1 MVADDRRTRI
11 LDAAE
16 ELFAEDGFDATP
28 TARIADAAGVPKGLV
43 FYYFPRKID
52 LLLTLLQERL
62 PTPAKVAA
70 KDVVRR
76 GDPAGSLL
84 ALHRRLGLESHDSLV
99 LRTIIFR
106 ESGTH
111 PEVRDHL
118 RQLRRSLIE
127 LTESALDQA
136 VEWTL
141 AKTLRRQ
148 AAETFV
154 SVMIDHANARRAG
167 GALPDV
173 QGAAA
178 VVALA
183 VGAPAGGRQGATD
196 RL

>member
-1 MVADDRRTRI
+1 MPTHDRRNRI

-16 ELFAEDGFDATP
+16 ELFAVDGFDATP
-28 TARIADAAGVPKGLV
+28 TARVAEVADVPKGLI

-62 PTPAKVAA
+62 PTPTQSSVA
-70 KDVVRR
+70 DVVRR

-84 ALHRRLGLESHDSLV
+84 AMHRRLGLEDHDSLV

-118 RQLRRSLIE
+118 RQLRRSLVE

-141 AKTLRRQ
+141 AKKLRRQ

-154 SVMIDHANARRAG
+154 SVMLDHANARRAG
-167 GALPDV
+167 GSLPDV
-173 QGAAA
+173 KGAAA

-183 VGAPAGGRQGATD
+183 VGTPATA
-196 RL
+196 

>member
-1 MVADDRRTRI
+1 
-11 LDAAE
+11 
-16 ELFAEDGFDATP
+16 
-28 TARIADAAGVPKGLV
+28 VPKGLV

-52 LLLTLLQERL
+52 LLLALLQERL
-62 PTPAKVAA
+62 PAPAKDAL
-70 KDVVRR
+70 DGVVRR

-84 ALHRRLGLESHDSLV
+84 DLHERLGLDTHDSLV

-118 RQLRRSLIE
+118 RKLRRALIE
-127 LTESALDQA
+127 LTETALDQA
-136 VEWTL
+136 IDWAL

-154 SVMIDHANARRAG
+154 SVMLDHANARRVG

-183 VGAPAGGRQGATD
+183 LGAGRALGTA
-196 RL
+196 

>member
-1 MVADDRRTRI
+1 MAAADRRTRI
-11 LDAAE
+11 LNAAE

-28 TARIADAAGVPKGLV
+28 TARIADVADVPKGLV

-52 LLLTLLQERL
+52 LLLSLLKERL
-62 PTPAKVAA
+62 PAPGEDAVEG
-70 KDVVRR
+70 VVRR
-76 GDPAGSLL
+76 GDPASSLL
-84 ALHRRLGLESHDSLV
+84 ALHRRLGLDTHDSLV

-118 RQLRRSLIE
+118 RRLRRSLVE
-127 LTESALDQA
+127 LTETALDQA

-154 SVMIDHANARRAG
+154 SVMLDHANARRAG
-167 GALPDV
+167 GALPDL

-183 VGAPAGGRQGATD
+183 VGAPAG
-196 RL
+196 

>member
-1 MVADDRRTRI
+1 MTPDDRRTRI

-16 ELFAEDGFDATP
+16 ELFAEDGYDATP
-28 TARIADAAGVPKGLV
+28 TARIADEAAVPKGLV

-62 PTPAKVAA
+62 PAPAKDVVEG
-70 KDVVRR
+70 VVRR

-84 ALHRRLGLESHDSLV
+84 ALHRRLGLEDHDSLV

-118 RQLRRSLIE
+118 RRLRRSLVE
-127 LTESALDQA
+127 LTEAALDQA
-136 VEWTL
+136 VEWTV
-141 AKTLRRQ
+141 AARLRRQ

-154 SVMIDHANARRAG
+154 SVMLDHANARRAG

-173 QGAAA
+173 KGAAA

-183 VGAPAGGRQGATD
+183 VGAPAG
-196 RL
+196 

>member
-1 MVADDRRTRI
+1 MVVADRRTRI

-16 ELFAEDGFDATP
+16 ELFAIDGFDATP
-28 TARIADAAGVPKGLV
+28 TARVAEAAKVPKGLV

-62 PTPAKVAA
+62 PTPT
-70 KDVVRR
+70 KDILAGVIRR

-84 ALHRRLGLESHDSLV
+84 AMHRRLGLEEHDSLV
-99 LRTIIFR
+99 LRTVIFR

-118 RQLRRSLIE
+118 RQLRRSLVE
-127 LTESALDQA
+127 LTEAALDQA
-136 VEWTL
+136 VERTM

-154 SVMIDHANARRAG
+154 SVMLDHANARRAG

-183 VGAPAGGRQGATD
+183 VGARGLA
-196 RL
+196 

>member
-1 MVADDRRTRI
+1 MAADDRRTRI

-28 TARIADAAGVPKGLV
+28 TARIAEAAAVPKGLV

-52 LLLTLLQERL
+52 LLLTLLHERL
-62 PTPAKVAA
+62 PAPPPETV
-70 KDVVRR
+70 DGVVQR
-76 GDPAGSLL
+76 GDPARSLM
-84 ALHRRLGLESHDSLV
+84 ALHRRLGLETHDSLV

-111 PEVRDHL
+111 PEVREHL
-118 RQLRRSLIE
+118 RRLRRSLVE
-127 LTESALDQA
+127 LTETALDQA
-136 VEWTL
+136 IGSTL
-141 AKTLRRQ
+141 AKKLRRQ

-154 SVMIDHANARRAG
+154 SVMLDHANTRRAG

-183 VGAPAGGRQGATD
+183 LGAPAPWFA
-196 RL
+196 

>member
-1 MVADDRRTRI
+1 MPTLGALMTTADRRTRI

-16 ELFAEDGFDATP
+16 ELFALAGFDATP
-28 TARIADAAGVPKGLV
+28 TSRVAEAAAVPKGLV

-52 LLLTLLQERL
+52 LLLALLQERL
-62 PTPAKVAA
+62 PTPTRETVT
-70 KDVVRR
+70 DVVRR
-76 GDPAGSLL
+76 GDPAASLV
-84 ALHRRLGLESHDSLV
+84 AMHRRLGLEDHDSLV

-106 ESGTH
+106 ESSTH

-118 RQLRRSLIE
+118 RRLRRALVE

-141 AKTLRRQ
+141 ARTLRRQ

-154 SVMIDHANARRAG
+154 SVMLDHANARTVG

-173 QGAAA
+173 KGAAA

-183 VGAPAGGRQGATD
+183 VGAPGRG
-196 RL
+196 

>member
-1 MVADDRRTRI
+1 MAAADRRTRI

-16 ELFAEDGFDATP
+16 ELFAVDGFDATP
-28 TARIADAAGVPKGLV
+28 TARIADAAAVPKGLV

-62 PTPAKVAA
+62 PTPT
-70 KDVVRR
+70 KDTLAGVVRR

-84 ALHRRLGLESHDSLV
+84 AMHRRLGLEDHDSLV

-118 RQLRRSLIE
+118 CRLRRSLVE
-127 LTESALDQA
+127 LTEAALDQA
-136 VEWTL
+136 VEWTV
-141 AKTLRRQ
+141 TTRLRHQ

-154 SVMIDHANARRAG
+154 SVMLDHANARRSG
-167 GALPDV
+167 SALPDV
-173 QGAAA
+173 HGAAA
-178 VVALA
+178 VVAVAVTAPA
-183 VGAPAGGRQGATD
+183 VG
-196 RL
+196 

>member
-1 MVADDRRTRI
+1 MPAADRRTRI

-28 TARIADAAGVPKGLV
+28 TARIADAAAVPKGLV

-52 LLLTLLQERL
+52 LLLALLQERL
-62 PTPAKVAA
+62 PAQPRGAMEG
-70 KDVVRR
+70 VVRR
-76 GDPAGSLL
+76 GDPARSLL
-84 ALHRRLGLESHDSLV
+84 ALHRRLGLDTHDSLV

-111 PEVRDHL
+111 PEVRAHL
-118 RQLRRSLIE
+118 RQLRGSLVE
-127 LTESALDQA
+127 LTENALEQA

-154 SVMIDHANARRAG
+154 SVMLDDANSRRAG
-167 GALPDV
+167 GVPPDV
-173 QGAAA
+173 EGAAA
-178 VVALA
+178 VVARA
-183 VGAPAGGRQGATD
+183 VGAPA
-196 RL
+196 

>member
-1 MVADDRRTRI
+1 MTTADRRTRI

-16 ELFAEDGFDATP
+16 ELFAVDGFDATP
-28 TARIADAAGVPKGLV
+28 TARVAEAAEVPKGLV

-62 PTPAKVAA
+62 PTPTQAVLAG
-70 KDVVRR
+70 VVRR

-84 ALHRRLGLESHDSLV
+84 AMHRSLGMEDHDSLV
-99 LRTIIFR
+99 LRTVVFR

-118 RQLRRSLIE
+118 RRLRRSLVE
-127 LTESALDQA
+127 VTEAALDQA

-154 SVMIDHANARRAG
+154 SVMLDHANTRRAG

-173 QGAAA
+173 HGAAA

-183 VGAPAGGRQGATD
+183 VGAPGLG
-196 RL
+196 

>member
-1 MVADDRRTRI
+1 MPTLGALMTTADRRTRI

-16 ELFAEDGFDATP
+16 ELFALAGFDATP
-28 TARIADAAGVPKGLV
+28 TSRVAEAAAVPKGLV

-52 LLLTLLQERL
+52 LLLALLQERL
-62 PTPAKVAA
+62 PTPTRETVT
-70 KDVVRR
+70 DVVRR
-76 GDPAGSLL
+76 GDPAASLV
-84 ALHRRLGLESHDSLV
+84 AMHRRLGLEDHDSLV

-106 ESGTH
+106 ESSTH

-118 RQLRRSLIE
+118 RRLRRALVE
-127 LTESALDQA
+127 LTEAALDQA

-141 AKTLRRQ
+141 ARTLRRQ

-154 SVMIDHANARRAG
+154 SVMLDHANARTVG

-173 QGAAA
+173 KGAAA

-183 VGAPAGGRQGATD
+183 VGAPGRG
-196 RL
+196 

>member
-1 MVADDRRTRI
+1 LAAADDRRTRI
-11 LDAAE
+11 LNAAE

-28 TARIADAAGVPKGLV
+28 TARIAGAAAVPKGLV

-62 PTPAKVAA
+62 PAPEKNAVEG
-70 KDVVRR
+70 VVRR
-76 GDPAGSLL
+76 GDPARSLL
-84 ALHRRLGLESHDSLV
+84 ALHRRLGLDTHDSLV
-99 LRTIIFR
+99 MRTIIFR

-111 PEVRDHL
+111 PEVRDYL
-118 RQLRRSLIE
+118 RRLRRSLVE
-127 LTESALDQA
+127 LTETALDQA

-154 SVMIDHANARRAG
+154 SVMLDHANARRAG

-173 QGAAA
+173 KGAAA

-183 VGAPAGGRQGATD
+183 VGAPAG
-196 RL
+196 

>member
-1 MVADDRRTRI
+1 MAADSRRTRI

-16 ELFAEDGFDATP
+16 ELFAEAGFDGTP
-28 TARIADAAGVPKGLV
+28 TARIAGAAGVPKGLV

-52 LLLTLLQERL
+52 LLLSLLQERL
-62 PTPAKVAA
+62 PAPAPNAVQG
-70 KDVVRR
+70 VVLR
-76 GDPAGSLL
+76 GDPARSLL
-84 ALHRRLGLESHDSLV
+84 ALHRRLGLDTHESLV

-118 RQLRRSLIE
+118 RRLRRALVE
-127 LTESALDQA
+127 LTETALDQA

-154 SVMIDHANARRAG
+154 SVMLDHANARRAG

-183 VGAPAGGRQGATD
+183 VGAPAG
-196 RL
+196 

>member
-1 MVADDRRTRI
+1 MAAVDRRTRI

-16 ELFAEDGFDATP
+16 ELFAVDGFDATP
-28 TARIADAAGVPKGLV
+28 TARVAEAADVPKGLV

-62 PTPAKVAA
+62 PTPT
-70 KDVVRR
+70 KDTIAGVVRR

-84 ALHRRLGLESHDSLV
+84 AMHRRLGLEDHDSLV

-118 RQLRRSLIE
+118 RRLRRSLVE

-136 VEWTL
+136 VERTV
-141 AKTLRRQ
+141 AKPLLRQ

-154 SVMIDHANARRAG
+154 SVMLDHANARRSG

-173 QGAAA
+173 HGAAS

-183 VGAPAGGRQGATD
+183 VGAPGRG
-196 RL
+196 

>member
-1 MVADDRRTRI
+1 MAAHDRRARI

-28 TARIADAAGVPKGLV
+28 TARVADAAQVPKGLV

-52 LLLTLLQERL
+52 LLLTLLHERL
-62 PTPAKVAA
+62 PAPT
-70 KDVVRR
+70 KDTVSGVVRR

-84 ALHRRLGLESHDSLV
+84 ALHRRLGLEDHDSLV

-111 PEVRDHL
+111 PEVREHL
-118 RQLRRSLIE
+118 RRLRRSLVE

-136 VEWTL
+136 VEWNL

-154 SVMIDHANARRAG
+154 SVMLDHANASRAG
-167 GALPDV
+167 GALLDI

-183 VGAPAGGRQGATD
+183 VGVPDLA
-196 RL
+196 

>member
-1 MVADDRRTRI
+1 MAADDRRTRI

-16 ELFAEDGFDATP
+16 ELFAEGGFDATP
-28 TARIADAAGVPKGLV
+28 TARVAEAANVPKGLV

-62 PTPAKVAA
+62 PVPMKEAV

-111 PEVRDHL
+111 PEVREHL
-118 RQLRRSLIE
+118 RRLRHSLVE

-136 VEWTL
+136 VEWTVG
-141 AKTLRRQ
+141 KTLRRQ

-154 SVMIDHANARRAG
+154 SVMLDHANARRAG
-167 GALPDV
+167 GALPDM

-183 VGAPAGGRQGATD
+183 VGAPALA
-196 RL
+196 

>member
-1 MVADDRRTRI
+1 MAADDRRTRI

-28 TARIADAAGVPKGLV
+28 TARIADAAAVPKGLV

-62 PTPAKVAA
+62 PAPPRDTIEG
-70 KDVVRR
+70 VVRR
-76 GDPAGSLL
+76 GDPARSLL
-84 ALHRRLGLESHDSLV
+84 ALHRRLGLETHDSLV

-118 RQLRRSLIE
+118 RRLRRSLVE
-127 LTESALDQA
+127 LTETALDQA

-154 SVMIDHANARRAG
+154 SVMLDHANARRAG

-173 QGAAA
+173 KGAAA

-183 VGAPAGGRQGATD
+183 VGTPVGG
-196 RL
+196 LI

>member
-1 MVADDRRTRI
+1 MTTEDRRTRI

-28 TARIADAAGVPKGLV
+28 TARVADAARVPKGLV

-52 LLLTLLQERL
+52 LLLALLQERL
-62 PTPAKVAA
+62 PVPTKDAVT
-70 KDVVRR
+70 DVVQP
-76 GDPAGSLL
+76 GDPAASLV
-84 ALHRRLGLESHDSLV
+84 ALHDSLGLEDHDSLV

-111 PEVRDHL
+111 PQVRDHL
-118 RQLRRSLIE
+118 RRLRSSLVE

-141 AKTLRRQ
+141 TKNLRRQ

-154 SVMIDHANARRAG
+154 SVMLDHANARRAG
-167 GALPDV
+167 GTAPDV

-183 VGAPAGGRQGATD
+183 LGAP
-196 RL
+196 RLA

>member
-1 MVADDRRTRI
+1 MPSEDRRTRI

-16 ELFAEDGFDATP
+16 ELFAANGFDATA
-28 TARIADAAGVPKGLV
+28 TSRVAQAADVPKGLV

-62 PTPAKVAA
+62 RLPT
-70 KDVVRR
+70 KDTLAQVVRR

-84 ALHRRLGLESHDSLV
+84 AMHRWVGLGDHDSLV
-99 LRTIIFR
+99 LRTILFR

-118 RQLRRSLIE
+118 RRLRHALVD
-127 LTESALDQA
+127 LAESALEQT
-136 VEWTL
+136 VERAL
-141 AKTLRRQ
+141 AKGLRRQ

-154 SVMIDHANARRAG
+154 SVMLDHANARRAG

-183 VGAPAGGRQGATD
+183 VGAPTTA
-196 RL
+196 

>member
-1 MVADDRRTRI
+1 MSTADRRARI

-16 ELFAEDGFDATP
+16 ELFAEEGFDATP
-28 TARIADAAGVPKGLV
+28 TARIARAADVPKGLV

-52 LLLTLLQERL
+52 LLLALLGERL
-62 PTPAKVAA
+62 PAPAADAVQG
-70 KDVVRR
+70 VVRR
-76 GDPAGSLL
+76 GDPAGSLV
-84 ALHRRLGLESHDSLV
+84 ALHRRLGMDTHDSLV

-118 RQLRRSLIE
+118 RRLRRSLVE

-136 VEWTL
+136 VDWAL

-154 SVMIDHANARRAG
+154 SVMLDHANARRSG

-173 QGAAA
+173 TGAAA

-183 VGAPAGGRQGATD
+183 LGAPST
-196 RL
+196 

>member
-1 MVADDRRTRI
+1 MTTPDRRARI

-16 ELFAEDGFDATP
+16 ELFAVDGFDATP
-28 TARIADAAGVPKGLV
+28 TARVAEAADVPKGLV

-62 PTPAKVAA
+62 PTPRKDTVA
-70 KDVVRR
+70 DVVRR

-84 ALHRRLGLESHDSLV
+84 ALHRSLGLEDHDSLV

-118 RQLRRSLIE
+118 RKLRRSLVT
-127 LTESALDQA
+127 LTEFALDQA

-141 AKTLRRQ
+141 AQKLRRQ

-154 SVMIDHANARRAG
+154 SVMLDHANARRAG

-173 QGAAA
+173 KGAAA

-183 VGAPAGGRQGATD
+183 VSAPAPS
-196 RL
+196 

>member
-1 MVADDRRTRI
+1 MAADDRRTRI
-11 LDAAE
+11 LHAAE

-28 TARIADAAGVPKGLV
+28 TARIADLAAVPKGLV
-43 FYYFPRKID
+43 FYYFPHKID

-62 PTPAKVAA
+62 PAPG
-70 KDVVRR
+70 KDTVDGVVRR
-76 GDPAGSLL
+76 GDPAGSLV
-84 ALHRRLGLESHDSLV
+84 ALHRRLGMEDHDSLV

-111 PEVRDHL
+111 PEVRDHM
-118 RQLRRSLIE
+118 RRLRRSLVE
-127 LTESALDQA
+127 LTETALDQA

-154 SVMIDHANARRAG
+154 SVMLDHANARRAG

-173 QGAAA
+173 KGAAA

-183 VGAPAGGRQGATD
+183 VGAPAGSHA
-196 RL
+196 

>member
-1 MVADDRRTRI
+1 MSADDRRTRI
-11 LDAAE
+11 LNAAE
-16 ELFAEDGFDATP
+16 ELFAEDGYDGTP
-28 TARIADAAGVPKGLV
+28 TARIAGAAGVPKGLV
-43 FYYFPRKID
+43 FYYFPHKID
-52 LLLTLLQERL
+52 LLLSLLQERL
-62 PTPAKVAA
+62 PAPEPEAVEG
-70 KDVVRR
+70 VVRR

-84 ALHRRLGLESHDSLV
+84 ELHRRLGLDTHDSLV

-118 RQLRRSLIE
+118 RRLRRALVD
-127 LTESALDQA
+127 LTETALDQA

-154 SVMIDHANARRAG
+154 SVMLDYANARRAG

-173 QGAAA
+173 KGAAA

-183 VGAPAGGRQGATD
+183 VGAPAG
-196 RL
+196 

>member
-1 MVADDRRTRI
+1 MVPDDMVPDDRRTRI

-28 TARIADAAGVPKGLV
+28 TARIADAAAVPKGLV

-52 LLLTLLQERL
+52 LLLTLLHERL
-62 PTPAKVAA
+62 PAPPPDAVRG
-70 KDVVRR
+70 VVRP
-76 GDPAGSLL
+76 GDPARSLL
-84 ALHRRLGLESHDSLV
+84 ALHRRLGLDTHDSLV

-118 RQLRRSLIE
+118 RRLRSSLVQ
-127 LTESALDQA
+127 LTETALDQA

-154 SVMIDHANARRAG
+154 SVMLDHANARRSG
-167 GALPDV
+167 GALPDLK
-173 QGAAA
+173 GAAA

-183 VGAPAGGRQGATD
+183 VRAPAS
-196 RL
+196 

>member
-1 MVADDRRTRI
+1 MTADDRRSRI

-28 TARIADAAGVPKGLV
+28 TSRIAEEAVVPKGLV

-62 PTPAKVAA
+62 PAPSRESVEG
-70 KDVVRR
+70 VVHR
-76 GDPAGSLL
+76 GDPARSLL
-84 ALHRRLGLESHDSLV
+84 ALHRRLGLETHNSLV

-118 RQLRRSLIE
+118 RRLRRALVE
-127 LTESALDQA
+127 LTETALDQA

-141 AKTLRRQ
+141 AGTLRRQ

-154 SVMIDHANARRAG
+154 SVMLDHANARRAG

-173 QGAAA
+173 KGAAA
-178 VVALA
+178 VVARA
-183 VGAPAGGRQGATD
+183 VGAPA
-196 RL
+196 

>member
-1 MVADDRRTRI
+1 MSPADRRTRI

-16 ELFAEDGFDATP
+16 ELFAVDGFDATP
-28 TARIADAAGVPKGLV
+28 TARVAEAAEVPKGLV

-62 PTPAKVAA
+62 PTPT
-70 KDVVRR
+70 KDTLVGVVRR

-84 ALHRRLGLESHDSLV
+84 AMHRRLGMEDHDSLV

-118 RQLRRSLIE
+118 RQLRRSLVE

-136 VEWTL
+136 VEWTV

-154 SVMIDHANARRAG
+154 SVMLDHANARRSG

-183 VGAPAGGRQGATD
+183 VGAPGLG
-196 RL
+196 

>member
-1 MVADDRRTRI
+1 MAADDRRTRI

-16 ELFAEDGFDATP
+16 ELFAEEGFDATP
-28 TARIADAAGVPKGLV
+28 TARIADVAAVPKGLV
-43 FYYFPRKID
+43 FYYFPHKID
-52 LLLTLLQERL
+52 LLLTLLKERL
-62 PTPAKVAA
+62 PAPAKDTVEG
-70 KDVVRR
+70 VVRR

-84 ALHRRLGLESHDSLV
+84 DLHRRLGLDTHDSLV

-118 RQLRRSLIE
+118 RRLRRALVE
-127 LTESALDQA
+127 LTETAIDQA

-141 AKTLRRQ
+141 ATKLRRQ

-154 SVMIDHANARRAG
+154 SVMLDHANARRSG

-183 VGAPAGGRQGATD
+183 VGAPAG
-196 RL
+196 